1 MSILRSKKAIFA
13 GCARNCAE
21 AIPYVLNNVS
31 RIAGLFAESAF
42 VFVENDSR
50 DATKNQISSWCR
62 RTANARLISLDG
74 LAATYPF
81 RSPRVAI
88 SRNRYLSLV
97 RSEFRDFD
105 FLIALDCDE
114 VNAAPID
121 LGAVERAIEFLTA
134 DADRAGV
141 FGNTDGVYYDLWA
154 LRHPTKCPGDA
165 WEEVCDYALAHGVPD
180 DEAFA
185 QTFAKRLFTIAPD
198 APPLEVDSAFGGLG
212 IYKVQSILKNKRH
225 HIGHEMKLMSEAAGP
240 RPYESAAREMGWQRC
255 EHVSFHAGFRERG
268 ERLFILPD
276 LINCRA
282 GEANFRPS
290 FWRTLLFDP
299 RLIPERPYE
308 SQAAPAGGKI
318 GRNQP
323 CPCGSGKKY
332 KYCHGAQV

>member
-1 MSILRSKKAIFA
+1 VSILRTKRAIFA

-31 RIAGLFAESAF
+31 RIARLFAESAF

-50 DATKNQISSWCR
+50 DSTKNEISAWCR
-62 RTANARLISLDG
+62 RTPNARLISLDG
-74 LAATYPF
+74 LAASHPF

-97 RSEFRDFD
+97 QSEFRDFD

-121 LGAVERAIEFLTA
+121 LRAIERAIEFLSGEA
-134 DADRAGV
+134 DCAGV
-141 FGNTDGVYYDLWA
+141 FGNSDGIYYDLWA
-154 LRHPTKCPGDA
+154 LRHPTLCPGDI
-165 WEEVCDYALAHGVPD
+165 WEEVCDYALAHGVAD

-185 QTFAKRLFTIAPD
+185 QTFAKRLFSVPRD

-212 IYKVQSILKNKRH
+212 IYKVPSILKNRRH
-225 HIGHEMKLMSEAAGP
+225 HIGHEMKLMAEGSGP
-240 RPYESAAREMGWQRC
+240 QPDENAARELAWQRC
-255 EHVSFHAGFRERG
+255 EHVSFHRGFRERG
-268 ERLFILPD
+268 ERLFIVPD

-282 GEANFRPS
+282 GEANFSPS
-290 FWRTLLFDP
+290 FWRTLRFDP
-299 RLIPERPYE
+299 RLMPDRPYE
-308 SQAAPAGGKI
+308 SQAVAASGKI

-332 KYCHGAQV
+332 KHCHGALA